1 MLIKDATFIGSF
13 PGLEICPKPDKP
25 EFAFIGRSNV
35 GKSSLINMLCAQKG
49 LAHVSQKPGKTQT
62 LNFYLIN
69 ESWHLVDLP
78 GYGYAKTA
86 RKNRRAWSRM
96 IADYL
101 LHRESLQCAFVLLD
115 ANVPPQEL
123 DIEFINWLGENQI
136 PFVLTYTKTDR
147 LKSLQQ
153 AANIEAIRQALLE
166 SWNELPRE
174 FITSA
179 LRRTGREEIL
189 DFIEKVNEGSN

>member
-153 AANIEAIRQALLE
+153 AASIEAIRQALLE